1 MWKKYVITQQK
12 IKVDMFKSFEHYE
25 NAIKRKVSLF
35 FNIEYCLKKMK
46 VIVRNFV
53 EFLMENLIIK
63 LLRTIAFVFHRMPLQ
78 IETRRR
84 LRLSHLSEVH
94 TLLSYKSCK
103 KRDPIFQTCHMI
115 SRDHLYKGLCDFM
128 GRSHSR

>member
-12 IKVDMFKSFEHYE
+12 IKVDMFKSFEHHE

-35 FNIEYCLKKMK
+35 FIIEHCLKK
-46 VIVRNFV
+46 NEDYSQEFC
-53 EFLMENLIIK
+53 EFLMENLYIE
-63 LLRTIAFVFHRMPLQ
+63 LLRTIAFVSHLIPLQ
-78 IETRRR
+78 IETRPR
-84 LRLSHLSEVH
+84 LQLSHLSEVH

-103 KRDPIFQTCHMI
+103 KRDPIFQTCHVI

-128 GRSHSR
+128 GRSPSR